1 MTGHIGAMS
10 TIPDITHGADD
21 IVVPFQVDELDLR
34 GRVARLGH
42 SVTTMID
49 RHGYPPPVARVL
61 AEATALTLLLGTG
74 LKFDGRLI
82 LQTQTDGPI
91 RMVVV
96 DVTTPDRVRALVRF
110 DADRVEEAVAA
121 GHGDPASLI
130 GSGQLVMTIDQG
142 GDMQRYQ
149 GIVALEGQGLEKAAD
164 RYFLQSEQI
173 DTRVRL
179 AAAEEYVAE
188 DGHMRR
194 AWRAGGMLVQHL
206 PKSGEAVA
214 RDLHPGDAPEGT
226 LPPEPHE
233 AWAEARAL
241 TDTIGDDELV
251 DRTLSPERLLF
262 RLFHERGVRVFD
274 AQDVAE
280 HCTCSRHRIENL
292 VKSFTVDERRDM
304 VEDGQITVTCEYCST
319 SYRFAPSEFDSVE

>member
-1 MTGHIGAMS
+1 M
-10 TIPDITHGADD
+10 IPDITRGADD
-21 IVVPFQVDELDLR
+21 IVVPFQVDALDLR
-34 GRVARLGH
+34 GRVARLGP
-42 SVTTMID
+42 SVTAMID

-96 DVTTPDRVRALVRF
+96 DVTTPDRVRALARF
-110 DADRVEEAVAA
+110 DADRLDAA
-121 GHGDPASLI
+121 IAGGQSDPARLI

-142 GDMQRYQ
+142 GGTQRYQ
-149 GIVALEGQGLEKAAD
+149 GIVALDGQGLEKAAD
-164 RYFLQSEQI
+164 RYFLQSEQV

-179 AAAEEYVAE
+179 AAAEEYAAT
-188 DGHMRR
+188 DGQMRHT
-194 AWRAGGMLVQHL
+194 WRAGGLLVQHL
-206 PKSGEAVA
+206 PKAGEGQV
-214 RDLHPGDAPEGT
+214 RDLEPGDAPDDV

-241 TDTIGDDELV
+241 TDTIEDDELV

-274 AQDVAE
+274 AQGVTE
-280 HCTCSRHRIENL
+280 HCTCSRDRIENL
-292 VKSFTVDERRDM
+292 VRSFTPDERRDM
-304 VEDGQITVTCEYCST
+304 VEDGRITVTCEYCST
-319 SYRFAPSEFDSVE
+319 SYRFALAEFDPAE

>member
-1 MTGHIGAMS
+1 MS
-10 TIPDITHGADD
+10 TIPDLTHGADD

-34 GRVARLGH
+34 GRVVRLGRAAT
-42 SVTTMID
+42 SIID

-61 AEATALTLLLGTG
+61 AEATALTVLLGSG

-96 DVTTPDRVRALVRF
+96 DMATPDKVRALARF
-110 DADRVEEAVAA
+110 DADKVSEATAA
-121 GHGDPASLI
+121 GRGDPAGLI
-130 GSGQLVMTIDQG
+130 GTGQLVMTIDQG
-142 GDMQRYQ
+142 ANTQRYQ
-149 GIVALEGQGLEKAAD
+149 GIVALDGQGLEKAAD

-179 AAAEEYVAE
+179 AAAEEFVPG
-188 DGHMRR
+188 DNGPRH
-194 AWRAGGMLVQHL
+194 AWRAGGVLVQHL
-206 PKSGEAVA
+206 PKGGAEVT
-214 RDLHPGDAPEGT
+214 RDLEPGDAPEGT
-226 LPPEPHE
+226 SVQAPHESWHE

-262 RLFHERGVRVFD
+262 RLFHERGVRVFG
-274 AQDVAE
+274 AQDVTD
-280 HCTCSRHRIENL
+280 HCTCSRPKIEAL
-292 VKSFTVDERRDM
+292 VKSFTPEERRDM
-304 VEDGQITVTCEYCST
+304 VEDGHITVTCEYCST
-319 SYRFAPSEFDSVE
+319 SYRFAPAEFDPAD

>member
-1 MTGHIGAMS
+1 MS

-34 GRVARLGH
+34 GRVVRLGH

-110 DADRVEEAVAA
+110 DADKVEEAVAA
-121 GHGDPASLI
+121 GHGDPARLI

-179 AAAEEYVAE
+179 AAAEEYVSE

-206 PKSGEAVA
+206 PKSGEAVT

-226 LPPEPHE
+226 LPPDPHE

-319 SYRFAPSEFDSVE
+319 SYRFAPSEFDTVE